1 MNSIRFAVLILTA
14 VAALTQGCRDTEQPP
29 TVVAR
34 RPLPGPEENVKPD
47 FERLA
52 VKVQEDPSLSRDI
65 AVTLGRGGA
74 DPNTLTPAER
84 LDRLYGELL
93 DPNGNGILA
102 RRAFGIL
109 ERMQVTNVARPALLH
124 KHMGVVIDASRSL
137 AKRAD
142 RGMPDLEALPY
153 LIYVLE
159 RNNYIVPGGDVG
171 VVHDLMKRSLVNA
184 IVKTIELGI
193 DPERVNIDNE
203 HQIADIIAQAEEWA
217 RRHKIVLFE
226 KFVWPQ

>member
-1 MNSIRFAVLILTA
+1 MDSIRLAVLILTA
-14 VAALTQGCRDTEQPP
+14 VVVPIQGCRDTNQPP
-29 TVVAR
+29 TVAAR

-52 VKVQEDPSLSRDI
+52 LDVQEDPSLSRNI
-65 AVTLGRGGA
+65 ALTLVLGGA

-93 DPNGNGILA
+93 DPNGNGSLA
-102 RRAFGIL
+102 RRAFEIL
-109 ERMQVTNVARPALLH
+109 EQMQVTDVARPALLH
-124 KHMGVVIDASRSL
+124 KYMGVVIRASRSL

-159 RNNYIVPGGDVG
+159 RNNYIADGSEEA
-171 VVHDLMKRSLVNA
+171 VVHNLMKRSLVRA
-184 IVKTIELGI
+184 IVKTTELGI
-193 DPERVNIDNE
+193 DPERVNINNE

-217 RRHKIVLFE
+217 RQHKIVLFE
-226 KFVWPQ
+226 KFVWRR